1 MTTKATPAHAS
12 EGWNAQQLAGR
23 RDDLSYV
30 RYRADRDK
38 TDIVTKLS
46 LRSVADRLASHR
58 AGGQQ
63 GNDAVRRDGS
73 ERRSTPS
80 RTSAARHHAGDLRQ
94 PGPGNTGSGFARAE
108 GRGAETKTRNEESCI
123 T

>member
-1 MTTKATPAHAS
+1 MERAAAR
-12 EGWNAQQLAGR
+12 AQGEET
-23 RDDLSYV
+23 LS
-30 RYRADRDK
+30 AMSDIEPTRDK

-46 LRSVADRLASHR
+46 PRSVADRLASHR

-73 ERRSTPS
+73 ERGSTPS

-94 PGPGNTGSGFARAE
+94 PGPGNIGSGLARAE
-108 GRGAETKTRNEESCI
+108 GRGAETKTRHEESCI